1 MERPRGYK
9 NIGDS
14 HGRRNKEGSY
24 GKEKFSKV
32 FFKFLAISIQIT
44 FFFLAVN
51 IDKFLSLKKVFNPLT
66 IGKK

>member
-1 MERPRGYK
+1 MSGEEIRRGVWQ
-9 NIGDS
+9 
-14 HGRRNKEGSY
+14 
-24 GKEKFSKV
+24 GKFYKV

-51 IDKFLSLKKVFNPLT
+51 IDKFLSSEKVFNPLT